1 MDHWLSLYA
10 RIVALIEA
18 LSERGVTLKPS
29 GWGALQSLVNSFCT
43 RVRTA
48 SSGADLPPLRATTG
62 LSWSS
67 PQGWENS
74 GEQVGPRLDP
84 IEEEGGTDT
93 LSIPDSLPDLIG
105 NEGEE
110 ECLFSIRLVE
120 KGVVPPGIAL
130 HQDSVRHNRF
140 WLCE

>member
-10 RIVALIEA
+10 RIVALIEV
-18 LSERGVTLKPS
+18 LSEKGVTLKPS
-29 GWGALQSLVNSFCT
+29 GWGALQSLVNAFCAQ
-43 RVRTA
+43 VCTA
-48 SSGADLPPLRATTG
+48 SSGADLPPSRATTG
-62 LSWSS
+62 LNWSS

-93 LSIPDSLPDLIG
+93 LSIPDSLPDLID
-105 NEGEE
+105 NEEE
-110 ECLFSIRLVE
+110 DECLFSLGLVE

-130 HQDSVRHNRF
+130 CQDSVRRNRF
-140 WLCE
+140 WSCE

>member
-1 MDHWLSLYA
+1 M
-10 RIVALIEA
+10 RIVALLEA

-29 GWGALQSLVNSFCT
+29 GLGALQSLVNFFCA
-43 RVRTA
+43 RVSTA
-48 SSGADLPPLRATTG
+48 ALGVGLPPLRAMTG

-67 PQGWENS
+67 SQGWENS
-74 GEQVGPRLDP
+74 EEQVGLRLDP
-84 IEEEGGTDT
+84 IEEESGTDT
-93 LSIPDSLPDLIG
+93 LSIPDSLPELIG

-110 ECLFSIRLVE
+110 ECLFSIGLVD

-130 HQDSVRHNRF
+130 YQDSVRLNRF